1 MRFPRLAH
9 RSAAAHK
16 LHSTPQQDRMYLIS
30 GKGETSSRLPAFSLF
45 LPGPVQT
52 PGTVAVYSRETGM
65 DRHAANHYPV
75 MKDEQIK
82 AVSPPAAE
90 DCVLFLW
97 STRPK
102 LQIAITELLPA
113 WRFTYKSCYTW
124 DKGLGGTGY
133 WFIDDS
139 ELLIVA
145 TRGNAVAPAF
155 GTQERSVIK
164 APVLSRGRR
173 KHSAKPAVFAEMIER
188 YYPTTPK
195 LEMFARG
202 PARAGWD
209 VWGNE
214 AG

>member
-1 MRFPRLAH
+1 VLYVDPPWDF
-9 RSAAAHK
+9 
-16 LHSTPQQDRMYLIS
+16 
-30 GKGETSSRLPAFSLF
+30 E
-45 LPGPVQT
+45 
-52 PGTVAVYSRETGM
+52 VYSRETGM

-188 YYPTTPK
+188 LLPDHAK
-195 LEMFARG
+195 AR
-202 PARAGWD
+202 D
-209 VWGNE
+209 VRPRPRSRWLGRV
-214 AG
+214 GQRGRLISRW